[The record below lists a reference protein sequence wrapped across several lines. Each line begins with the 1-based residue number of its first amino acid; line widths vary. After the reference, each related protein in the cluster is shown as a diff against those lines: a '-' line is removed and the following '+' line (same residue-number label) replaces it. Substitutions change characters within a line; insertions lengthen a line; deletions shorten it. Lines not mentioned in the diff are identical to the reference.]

1 MIGIIGAI
9 PEEINAIIEEMQIS
23 ETRIIGKR
31 KYYIG
36 KLEKVPCVVV
46 FSRIGKVA
54 ATITTTT
61 LIQEFKIQKLL
72 FTGVAG
78 GINSKVK
85 VGDIVL
91 ATTLSQHDFDAFPL
105 YPKNEIPLINKKI
118 FKTDSDLNKIASN
131 EISSFLE
138 DKSIHQYISEIDLME
153 FGIQVPILH
162 QGLIVSGDQFIYQ
175 TEQVSKILTDF
186 PEALCAEMEG
196 AAVAQ
201 VCHEYHIPFTVIRT
215 ISDNANESA
224 TLDFNKFIEKVSN
237 KYSLW
242 IVKHLIQKNQTQS
255 N

>member
-36 KLEKVPCVVV
+36 KLENKDCVVV

-61 LIQEFKIQKLL
+61 LIQEFKITKLI

-78 GINSKVK
+78 GINPKVK

-91 ATTLSQHDFDAFPL
+91 ATSLSQHDFDAFPL
-105 YPKNEIPLINKKI
+105 YPKNEIPLINKKY
-118 FKTDSDLNKIASN
+118 FKTDSGLNQIAST
-131 EISSFLE
+131 EITSFLE
-138 DKSIHQYISEIDLME
+138 NKTIHSYISEKDLNE
-153 FGIQVPILH
+153 FGIQTPVLH

-175 TEQVSKILTDF
+175 PEQVSKILTDF

-201 VCHEYHIPFTVIRT
+201 VCNEYNIPFTVIRT

-224 TLDFNKFIEKVSN
+224 TLDFNKFIERISN
-237 KYSLW
+237 RYGLW
-242 IVKHLIQKNQTQS
+242 IVKHILQNIQN
-255 N
+255 

>member
-36 KLEKVPCVVV
+36 KLENKDCVVV

-61 LIQEFKIQKLL
+61 LIQEFKIAKLI

-78 GINSKVK
+78 GINPNVK

-91 ATTLSQHDFDAFPL
+91 ATSLSQHDFDAFPL
-105 YPKNEIPLINKKI
+105 YPKNEIPLINKKY
-118 FKTDSDLNKIASN
+118 FKTDSGLNQITST
-131 EISSFLE
+131 EITSFLE
-138 DKSIHQYISEIDLME
+138 NKTIHSYISENDLNE
-153 FGIQVPILH
+153 FGIQTPVLH

-175 TEQVSKILTDF
+175 PEQVSKILTDF

-224 TLDFNKFIEKVSN
+224 TLDFNKFIEQISN
-237 KYSLW
+237 RYGLW
-242 IVKHLIQKNQTQS
+242 IVKHILQNIQN
-255 N
+255 

>member
-36 KLEKVPCVVV
+36 KLENKDCVVV

-61 LIQEFKIQKLL
+61 LIQEFKISKLI

-78 GINSKVK
+78 GINPNVK

-91 ATTLSQHDFDAFPL
+91 ATSLSQHDFDAFPL
-105 YPKNEIPLINKKI
+105 YPKNEIPLINKKK
-118 FKTDSDLNKIASN
+118 FKTDSSLNQIASS
-131 EISSFLE
+131 EITSFLE
-138 DKSIHQYISEIDLME
+138 NKTIHNYISQKDLIE
-153 FGIQVPILH
+153 FGIQTPNLH

-186 PEALCAEMEG
+186 QEALCSEMEG

-201 VCHEYHIPFTVIRT
+201 VCFEYNIPFTVIRT

-224 TLDFNKFIEKVSN
+224 ILDFNKFIKRISN
-237 KYSLW
+237 KYGLW
-242 IVKHLIQKNQTQS
+242 IVKHIVQNIE

>member
-23 ETRIIGKR
+23 ETQIIGKR

-36 KLEKVPCVVV
+36 KIENEDCVVV

-61 LIQEFKIQKLL
+61 LIQEFKITKLI

-78 GINSKVK
+78 GINPNVK

-91 ATTLSQHDFDAFPL
+91 ATSLSQHDFDAFPL
-105 YPKNEIPLINKKI
+105 YPKNEIPLINNTF
-118 FKTDSDLNKIASN
+118 FKTDSGLNQITST
-131 EISSFLE
+131 EITSFLE
-138 DKSIHQYISEIDLME
+138 NKTIHSYISENDLNE
-153 FGIQVPILH
+153 FGIQTPVLH

-175 TEQVSKILTDF
+175 PEQVSKILTDF

-224 TLDFNKFIEKVSN
+224 TLDFNKFIEQISN
-237 KYSLW
+237 RYGLW
-242 IVKHLIQKNQTQS
+242 IVKHILQNIQN
-255 N
+255 